1 MRTPTRPH
9 ATSIPVT
16 VLLTALV
23 ALGPISTD
31 LYLPSLPGMARD
43 LNATVP
49 EVQLTLSLFLAGLA
63 LGQLVY
69 GPLSD
74 RFGRRPVLLAGV
86 VLYFIASLA
95 CVVAPSMTVLVVA
108 RFIQALGACAGPV
121 LCRAV
126 VRDVHGR
133 EGSARVLSYMAAAM
147 ALAPALGPIIG
158 GFLEVAF
165 GWRANFVALAVYGFA
180 GLVAAVAI
188 LPETNRAPD
197 IEAANPLRVLAT
209 YLGLMRQRVYLGYV
223 LCAAFAYSTIFSFI
237 SGSPFVLVDMVG
249 LAPDAY
255 GFCFAAVV
263 VGYIVGAV
271 ASGRLTRKLGI
282 DRLIA
287 VGGAVAS
294 SAGVVLLIV
303 GWSGVAW
310 HGVSG
315 AIAIVLPQAVVM
327 AGAGLVMSNAFAGA
341 IGPFPRQAGAASA
354 LSGFLQ
360 MSVAALAGF
369 AVGHFFDGTARA
381 MTAAIA
387 LAGLLIP
394 LTYRLLVR
402 GGAKSDRAD
411 AG

>member
-1 MRTPTRPH
+1 MRAPTRPH
-9 ATSIPVT
+9 ATGIPVA

-43 LNATVP
+43 LKATVP

-147 ALAPALGPIIG
+147 ALAPALGPIVG

-165 GWRANFVALAVYGFA
+165 GWRANFVALAIYGFA
-180 GLVAAVAI
+180 GLVAAAAI
-188 LPETNRAPD
+188 LPETNATPD
-197 IEAANPLRVLAT
+197 TEAVNPLRILAT
-209 YLGLMRQRVYLGYV
+209 YLGLMRQRVFLGYV

-360 MSVAALAGF
+360 MSVAALAGL

-402 GGAKSDRAD
+402 AGAKSDRAD